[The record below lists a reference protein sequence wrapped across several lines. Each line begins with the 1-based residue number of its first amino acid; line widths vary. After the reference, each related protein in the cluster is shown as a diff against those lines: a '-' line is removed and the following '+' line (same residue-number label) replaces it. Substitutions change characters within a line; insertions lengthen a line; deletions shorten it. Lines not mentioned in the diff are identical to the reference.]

1 MQRLLFLGLKKYIHL
16 SSLLS
21 FPSLER
27 VTGGKKVG
35 DQWVW
40 KQSTVVVLL
49 GPSLSPQALSSPT
62 WSACFMDS
70 DHCPPHCAS
79 EVRTAEPPR
88 KQAAGGKWIM
98 GSKLVR
104 RKLNWKVLF
113 LVSSNGENSHG
124 NSLSGRW
131 DQESHY
137 FSSTDA
143 KHHWEWWNVGLE
155 GCIDFTWTCTMA
167 WWRRL
172 GVSVDGELVYHAR
185 TPGSHFSFW
194 SQISKL
200 NEEGYRHWLFGCAI
214 ILSACWG
221 FLCHWQGL
229 GFHWKYLIIYIII
242 SRGENY

>member
-1 MQRLLFLGLKKYIHL
+1 MSLKAKHCCGSAGPISESTGPELTYLKCLLYGLWPL
-16 SSLLS
+16 
-21 FPSLER
+21 PSPLCLW
-27 VTGGKKVG
+27 GQ
-35 DQWVW
+35 DCW
-40 KQSTVVVLL
+40 
-49 GPSLSPQALSSPT
+49 A
-62 WSACFMDS
+62 
-70 DHCPPHCAS
+70 
-79 EVRTAEPPR
+79 PR

-242 SRGENY
+242 SQGENY